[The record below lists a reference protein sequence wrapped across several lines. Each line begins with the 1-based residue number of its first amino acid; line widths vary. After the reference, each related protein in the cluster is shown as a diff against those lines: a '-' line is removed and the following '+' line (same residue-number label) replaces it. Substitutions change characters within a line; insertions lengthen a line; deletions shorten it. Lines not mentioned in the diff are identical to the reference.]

1 MTSRERMLAAL
12 ACEPVDY
19 VPCSFM
25 IFRNMHERSSGQRD
39 FVERQLALGLDAYVH
54 VGHLSHALHPEAR
67 CTQWTEKRDGELL
80 FHRRIDTPQG
90 PLTACYEQS
99 EGWPRDGEFP
109 LFDDW
114 LIGRAKESLVDPE
127 RDLEKLPY
135 IFAPFRDDDIQ
146 CLRES
151 AREARQVAEEHKL
164 LQVGGWASYGQ
175 RSWDTDAGVMGADA
189 MAWLSG
195 YEPIMVL
202 SLTAP
207 GIIKEYVRIIHEW
220 NMRQIAIYLDVTEAD
235 VIWRRAWYE
244 TVESWTPDAYRE
256 IIAPALKREVE
267 LVHQAG
273 RKYGYIITS
282 AFMPILDT
290 ILDTGIDVL
299 VGLDPEEGKGT
310 ELGAVKARFRAERRA
325 IWGGVSGAISVEQ
338 GTAKD
343 TAQAV
348 RTALGVRSDD
358 SGFILSPVDN
368 VRENTDNAWRNTEVF
383 IDTWRRHRNLPT

>member
-1 MTSRERMLAAL
+1 
-12 ACEPVDY
+12 
-19 VPCSFM
+19 
-25 IFRNMHERSSGQRD
+25 
-39 FVERQLALGLDAYVH
+39 
-54 VGHLSHALHPEAR
+54 
-67 CTQWTEKRDGELL
+67 
-80 FHRRIDTPQG
+80 
-90 PLTACYEQS
+90 
-99 EGWPRDGEFP
+99 
-109 LFDDW
+109 
-114 LIGRAKESLVDPE
+114 
-127 RDLEKLPY
+127 
-135 IFAPFRDDDIQ
+135 
-146 CLRES
+146 
-151 AREARQVAEEHKL
+151 
-164 LQVGGWASYGQ
+164 
-175 RSWDTDAGVMGADA
+175 
-189 MAWLSG
+189 
-195 YEPIMVL
+195 
-202 SLTAP
+202 
-207 GIIKEYVRIIHEW
+207 VRIIHEW

-244 TVESWTPDAYRE
+244 TVEFWTPDAYRE

-348 RTALGVRSDD
+348 RTALGVLSDD